1 MTLLFFAR
9 RAQDPDLVDDDSGL
23 CGPLEFMCCSVSAC
37 CASANYVPPV
47 KTDAPAAP
55 TDFKN
60 FHTRT
65 RRALAQAI
73 APVAQPV
80 ADTAA
85 VAAVPAQVA
94 QVMAPAPPGA
104 VVAQAIA
111 PVVAVAVAP
120 PPPPPMMTVQVPAG
134 MLPGSMMQVQVPQG
148 YACAG
153 QLMQFAVPAGLAPG
167 GMMQVALPQ

>member
-85 VAAVPAQVA
+85 VAAVPAYA
-94 QVMAPAPPGA
+94 QAY
-104 VVAQAIA
+104 AQAIA